1 MSSAWDQSHGR
12 HPERS
17 RHVRALR
24 RVAKLRNVA
33 PVADNA
39 ARAKV
44 EALAENLLKL
54 RLEPDEAEAVEAAVK
69 DFQATFRPP
78 GREGGGEGA
87 SGKVWK
93 FSAVQLTYNASHGDW
108 VASNT
113 DQLRDLFS
121 RFTTFLGA
129 VKQEL
134 SAIGVSAT
142 MERASARQVHTHA
155 YLHLSKPYHRRG
167 AEALAVFRFEGVRPH
182 VTPNTA
188 SGKSYPGA
196 MRFGHFYVVC
206 DKKGTLFTQTDFP
219 PFKSYGVEG
228 WWLDNLL
235 KAGKLDREVY
245 LRLAAQVTVGFQK
258 RLADCRAAER
268 LEHDLAVQEAVD
280 AAAADLRVATLPMK
294 RFAVVEDFIA
304 CHDGTPSFRRP
315 VLAIVG
321 GTRLGKSML
330 AADILGR
337 IACKLGV
344 PSFLEVTVEDSQQ
357 MDLADFDRRKHAGVI
372 LDGVGDAF
380 FLKRNREALQGR
392 PKIVKGARS
401 ATNVYSYKFSF
412 CGRAV
417 VVTFDLSAE
426 NLEAL
431 RSDHWLSNRENVQ
444 LLWLTSPAYEEP
456 ELSAIELD
464 TASEASA
471 RKRRWI
477 GSPARGA
484 SLPLSG

>member
-24 RVAKLRNVA
+24 RVAKLRNIA

-78 GREGGGEGA
+78 GRAAEAPQEEEPAAEEGGGEGA

-167 AEALAVFRFEGVRPH
+167 AEALAVFCFEGVRPH

-206 DKKGTLFTQTDFP
+206 DKKGTL
-219 PFKSYGVEG
+219 
-228 WWLDNLL
+228 
-235 KAGKLDREVY
+235 
-245 LRLAAQVTVGFQK
+245 
-258 RLADCRAAER
+258 
-268 LEHDLAVQEAVD
+268 
-280 AAAADLRVATLPMK
+280 
-294 RFAVVEDFIA
+294 
-304 CHDGTPSFRRP
+304 
-315 VLAIVG
+315 
-321 GTRLGKSML
+321 RLGDSGQVPGL
-330 AADILGR
+330 AHTFAL
-337 IACKLGV
+337 
-344 PSFLEVTVEDSQQ
+344 FLR
-357 MDLADFDRRKHAGVI
+357 F
-372 LDGVGDAF
+372 
-380 FLKRNREALQGR
+380 
-392 PKIVKGARS
+392 
-401 ATNVYSYKFSF
+401 
-412 CGRAV
+412 
-417 VVTFDLSAE
+417 
-426 NLEAL
+426 
-431 RSDHWLSNRENVQ
+431 
-444 LLWLTSPAYEEP
+444 
-456 ELSAIELD
+456 
-464 TASEASA
+464 
-471 RKRRWI
+471 
-477 GSPARGA
+477 
-484 SLPLSG
+484 